1 MRRPRQRRSDS
12 ILYHD
17 RRHTGAGRGC
27 RIFRREDSKTD
38 AEHGD
43 GDGDLCGAYGGL
55 ARDGQSSW
63 VWVQDRIG
71 WNLLKSCPFSMH
83 GLRIAQKAPE
93 SKIVT
98 QNEPEFLMQ
107 SFSEFDGKRCALKA
121 EKMTDNSKI
130 LKKVEVLSTEVKRCL
145 DK

>member
-1 MRRPRQRRSDS
+1 
-12 ILYHD
+12 
-17 RRHTGAGRGC
+17 
-27 RIFRREDSKTD
+27 
-38 AEHGD
+38 
-43 GDGDLCGAYGGL
+43 
-55 ARDGQSSW
+55 
-63 VWVQDRIG
+63 
-71 WNLLKSCPFSMH
+71 MH

-107 SFSEFDGKRCALKA
+107 RFSEFAGKRCALKA

>member
-1 MRRPRQRRSDS
+1 
-12 ILYHD
+12 
-17 RRHTGAGRGC
+17 
-27 RIFRREDSKTD
+27 
-38 AEHGD
+38 
-43 GDGDLCGAYGGL
+43 
-55 ARDGQSSW
+55 
-63 VWVQDRIG
+63 
-71 WNLLKSCPFSMH
+71 MH

-130 LKKVEVLSTEVKRCL
+130 LKKVEVLKDALISEKVRFPNSLQCEYEELCVFRGVRYTATKTAI
-145 DK
+145 DKSDFLLRYRRN

>member
-1 MRRPRQRRSDS
+1 
-12 ILYHD
+12 
-17 RRHTGAGRGC
+17 
-27 RIFRREDSKTD
+27 
-38 AEHGD
+38 
-43 GDGDLCGAYGGL
+43 
-55 ARDGQSSW
+55 
-63 VWVQDRIG
+63 
-71 WNLLKSCPFSMH
+71 MH

-107 SFSEFDGKRCALKA
+107 SFSEFDGKGCVLKA

>member
-1 MRRPRQRRSDS
+1 M
-12 ILYHD
+12 
-17 RRHTGAGRGC
+17 
-27 RIFRREDSKTD
+27 
-38 AEHGD
+38 
-43 GDGDLCGAYGGL
+43 
-55 ARDGQSSW
+55 
-63 VWVQDRIG
+63 
-71 WNLLKSCPFSMH
+71 
-83 GLRIAQKAPE
+83 
-93 SKIVT
+93 T